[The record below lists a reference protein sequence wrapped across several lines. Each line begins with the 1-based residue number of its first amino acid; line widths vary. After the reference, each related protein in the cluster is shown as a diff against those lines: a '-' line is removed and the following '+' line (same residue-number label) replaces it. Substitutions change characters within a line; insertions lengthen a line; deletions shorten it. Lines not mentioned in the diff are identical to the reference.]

1 MLSIQLRLKLNYFLN
16 MSEKI
21 KKALLILEGA
31 YSSFDLLGSELKK
44 QYETDKTDESWAKV
58 GEYFSVGFKKSTS
71 SNEFKSLDNCDKN
84 LELY

>member
-1 MLSIQLRLKLNYFLN
+1 

-58 GEYFSVGFKKSTS
+58 GEYFSVGFKK
-71 SNEFKSLDNCDKN
+71 L
-84 LELY
+84 

>member
-1 MLSIQLRLKLNYFLN
+1 MLNYFLH

-44 QYETDKTDESWAKV
+44 QYEIDKTDESWMKV
-58 GEYFSVGFKKSTS
+58 GEYFSVGFKKATS
-71 SNEFKSLDNCDKN
+71 SNEFKSLENCDKN
-84 LELY
+84 LELH

>member
-1 MLSIQLRLKLNYFLN
+1 LLSIQLRLKLNYFLN

-84 LELY
+84 LELH